1 MKLKEDVERK
11 EQKKYLIPYKRS
23 FFRFFKRINFK
34 QILRTVFNII
44 ILVLV
49 LFASYISMELLNA
62 QSLELSFQVKRII
75 YNCAIPL
82 CMYFI
87 IYGITNKSKISCTIV
102 YTLIII
108 YGILNY
114 IVLQA
119 RGVALTISD
128 VYSIG
133 TATSVAEGIQF
144 DFNSY
149 FYEAISL
156 YAIAMLVL
164 WIFVRDKEYKDK
176 KEKRKKSV
184 IAKRVISALIGISG
198 LIYLISFD
206 SYIQNLWLWDIN
218 SSYNEDGANV
228 VFAKMIKD
236 LKVKKPAGY
245 KKEDLVKKLNE
256 YEDDTVNYEGNL
268 PNVIIVLDESFADL
282 EDIYKLNLPE
292 DEMPFFHKLKNE
304 ENVISGYMHSSEF
317 GGGTANVEYELLTQ
331 NTTAF
336 LPSGS
341 IPYQQFISKN
351 VDNSIVSYLNGLNYN
366 TYGMHPYFPTGYSRS
381 KIYKYLQFNNQM
393 FLENFEGVEYGQNG
407 YPNDIMCYRNLYKKL
422 EEKPEGEK
430 IFTFL
435 LTMQNHVPY
444 RMVDPNRIQY
454 DEDPNINSYLQSIKA
469 SDEALED
476 LVNYIKN
483 YNEDTIILF
492 VGDHEPNLDEIQ
504 KYEVK
509 DTHKEEEYKYI
520 TPFIIYANFDIEEQR
535 NVETSTNYLQ
545 SILLEACGMPK
556 NSYTKYISELRKEI
570 PVLTSQYYKDNKGNM
585 YMLND
590 KKSPYYNKI
599 QEYWKLIYSQLFN

>member
-1 MKLKEDVERK
+1 M
-11 EQKKYLIPYKRS
+11 
-23 FFRFFKRINFK
+23 
-34 QILRTVFNII
+34 
-44 ILVLV
+44 
-49 LFASYISMELLNA
+49 
-62 QSLELSFQVKRII
+62 
-75 YNCAIPL
+75 
-82 CMYFI
+82 
-87 IYGITNKSKISCTIV
+87 
-102 YTLIII
+102 
-108 YGILNY
+108 
-114 IVLQA
+114 VLQA

-144 DFNSY
+144 DFNTY
-149 FYEAISL
+149 FYEAVSL
-156 YAIAMLVL
+156 YAVAMLIL
-164 WIFVRDKEYKDK
+164 WIFVKGKEYKDK

-184 IAKRVISALIGISG
+184 IAKRIISALIGISG
-198 LIYLISFD
+198 LVYLISFD

-218 SSYNEDGANV
+218 ASYNEDGANV

-236 LKVKKPAGY
+236 LKVTKPTGY
-245 KKEDLVKKLNE
+245 KKDELVKKLNE
-256 YEDDTVNYEGNL
+256 YEDDTINYEGNL
-268 PNVIIVLDESFADL
+268 PNIIVVLDESFADL
-282 EDIYKLNLPE
+282 EDIYDLNLPE

-341 IPYQQFISKN
+341 ILYQQFISKD
-351 VDNSIVSYLNGLNYN
+351 VDNSIVSYLNDLNYN
-366 TYGMHPYFPTGYSRS
+366 TYGIHPFYSTGYSRS
-381 KIYKYLQFNNQM
+381 KVYKYLQFKNQM
-393 FLENFEGVEYGQNG
+393 FLDNFDEIEYGQNG
-407 YPNDIMCYRNLYKKL
+407 YPNDIMCYRNIYKKL
-422 EEKPEGEK
+422 EEKPEDEK

-435 LTMQNHVPY
+435 LTMQNHIPY
-444 RMVDPNRIQY
+444 ITVDPSRVQY
-454 DEDPNINSYLQSIKA
+454 DEDFNINSYLQSIKA

-476 LVNYIKN
+476 LINYIKN

-504 KYEVK
+504 KYNVK
-509 DTHKEEEYKYI
+509 DTHNEEEYKYI

-556 NSYTKYISELRKEI
+556 NSYTKYISDLRKKI

-599 QEYWKLIYSQLFN
+599 QEYWKLIYSQLFNK